1 MARVFK
7 TPVVLPAGG
16 TSAPSLRLPHGA
28 APSAP
33 TDGDVWT
40 TTSGLF
46 VRVNAATK
54 TVADLETAQTFTGTK
69 TFATSGIKVGQT
81 TLAQGVNGTITFPAS
96 AGTLALNNQTF
107 YIGTTS
113 VAINRSSAALT
124 LAGITLTD
132 GVLNNI
138 VASAA
143 STAADLWSE
152 ITTGSITLG
161 AGLTTGGLALATAG
175 TGATP
180 ITIGH
185 TNATIG
191 ITGNT
196 TITGTIAATELAGS
210 LLSSANPIINGTA
223 APGTATIPSRQDHVH
238 PTDTSRATDSLVVHL
253 AGTETITGAK
263 TFTTKPVMSVS
274 SGGAA
279 QFQSS
284 IVGYNWIELRSSAT
298 GAFNGANAILFTNYG
313 DTGRQF
319 QMTSLVGGGL
329 IFETGDGSSTT
340 MTERMRIDSAGS
352 VLADDIRSLALVMGA
367 F

>member
-1 MARVFK
+1 MAATPRIFRVPI
-7 TPVVLPAGG
+7 TLPASLATAAPLNIPHG
-16 TSAPSLRLPHGA
+16 TAPSSPVN
-28 APSAP
+28 
-33 TDGDVWT
+33 GDIWT
-40 TTSGLF
+40 TTAAAF
-46 VRVNAATK
+46 VRINSGTK
-54 TVADLETAQTFTGTK
+54 TLDTLEDTQTFTGTK

-81 TLAQGVNGTITFPAS
+81 TLAQGVNGTVTLPAK
-96 AGTLALNNQTF
+96 AGT
-107 YIGTTS
+107 IP
-113 VAINRSSAALT
+113 
-124 LAGITLTD
+124 
-132 GVLNNI
+132 
-138 VASAA
+138 
-143 STAADLWSE
+143 
-152 ITTGSITLG
+152 ITTTNHAAYPGTGTEDWNSITTP
-161 AGLTTGGLALATAG
+161 GLHPVVLIGNSTNGPGDANYYYVEVFRYNDNSTFTQV
-175 TGATP
+175 ATP
-180 ITIGH
+180 YLPENGGGWMR
-185 TNATIG
+185 AAYS
-191 ITGNT
+191 GNDWHPWVRVPILT
-196 TITGTIAATELAGS
+196 
-210 LLSSANPIINGTA
+210 SSDPNPAMDGTA
-223 APGTATIPSRQDHVH
+223 APGTSARGSRADHVH

-274 SGGAA
+274 SGGSA

-340 MTERMRIDSAGS
+340 TTERMRIDSAGS